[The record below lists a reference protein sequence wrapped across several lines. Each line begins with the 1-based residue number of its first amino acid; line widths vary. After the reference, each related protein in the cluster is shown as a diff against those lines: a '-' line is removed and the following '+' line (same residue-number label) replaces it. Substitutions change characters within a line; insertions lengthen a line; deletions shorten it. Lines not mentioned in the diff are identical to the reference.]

1 MGLLVSIL
9 RRRFLVAYVV
19 LADGRVRVLVDGS
32 FCWSLQQVVGV
43 RCGVCCSFCGGSK
56 MISLCWNLFL
66 CQHFPKS
73 SSAATQSNRKCRV
86 FA

>member
-1 MGLLVSIL
+1 
-9 RRRFLVAYVV
+9 
-19 LADGRVRVLVDGS
+19 
-32 FCWSLQQVVGV
+32 
-43 RCGVCCSFCGGSK
+43 